1 MGTNGVIDLIA
12 AAVAMGALV
21 WLAHWGEP
29 SQAKR

>member
-12 AAVAMGALV
+12 AAVALGALT

-29 SQAKR
+29 RTKR